1 MTDHS
6 RDKFQHKIFTIPNI
20 LSFFRLALI
29 PAIAWLY
36 VAEEN
41 YLWTVIL
48 LVISGVTDVV
58 DGFVARKFNMVS
70 DLGKALDPVADKLT
84 QFVMLI
90 CLLTRFPLMIIPI
103 LVMFLKELAAG
114 IMGLM
119 TIKRT
124 GKVTS
129 AVWHGKANTVL
140 LYLTI
145 LVHLVWY
152 NISPV
157 QSSVFIGI
165 CTGVMIMS
173 CVMYTMFYF
182 NAIKS
187 GSKKEN
193 DK

>member
-1 MTDHS
+1 MS
-6 RDKFQHKIFTIPNI
+6 NQSQSAYQHKILTIPNI
-20 LSFFRLALI
+20 LSFFRLSLI
-29 PAIAWLY
+29 PLIAWLY
-36 VAEEN
+36 VAKRD

-48 LVISGVTDVV
+48 LIVSGLTDVV
-58 DGFVARKFNMVS
+58 DGFVARKFNMIS

-114 IMGLM
+114 IMGLIA
-119 TIKRT
+119 IKRT
-124 GKVTS
+124 GKVTG

-140 LYLTI
+140 LYFTI

-152 NISPV
+152 NITPV
-157 QSSVFIGI
+157 QSSIFIGI

-182 NAIKS
+182 NAIKE
-187 GSKKEN
+187 GKRN
-193 DK
+193 